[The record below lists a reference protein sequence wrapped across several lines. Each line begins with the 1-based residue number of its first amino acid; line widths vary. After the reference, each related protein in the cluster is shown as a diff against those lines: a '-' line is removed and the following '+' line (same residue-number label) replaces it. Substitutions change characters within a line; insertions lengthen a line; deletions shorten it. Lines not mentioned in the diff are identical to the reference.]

1 MPEKRAV
8 GGKFMIRR
16 ALSVKLPLPSVRKT
30 HKLTKNQ
37 PEGANIMGIF
47 SSLTAAALE
56 ILYFLLGLYIGLLV
70 VGALLSWLVVF
81 DMVSA
86 DNRVIR
92 AVNEVYKKLTDPIL
106 NPIRRVMPLIGGMDL
121 SPVVLVVAIMFLRA
135 FVWRLF

>member
-1 MPEKRAV
+1 
-8 GGKFMIRR
+8 
-16 ALSVKLPLPSVRKT
+16 
-30 HKLTKNQ
+30 
-37 PEGANIMGIF
+37 MGIF